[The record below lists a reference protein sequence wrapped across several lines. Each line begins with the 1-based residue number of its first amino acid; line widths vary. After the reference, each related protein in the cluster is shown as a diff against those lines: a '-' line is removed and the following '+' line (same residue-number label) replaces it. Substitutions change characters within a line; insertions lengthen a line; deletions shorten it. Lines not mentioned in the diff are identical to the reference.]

1 MTPALDALRADT
13 DPATRMI
20 RSIQAL
26 QESLAGARDLL
37 PVYLEGLVYAPRSVT
52 LRRGVQELFGELRSF
67 LADQIR
73 TLQSTGLLPA
83 WINPDP
89 MAALIVATG
98 DGLALHAAIDP
109 GSVQP
114 QAVAAQAIQLLLA
127 ASANPAGP
135 ATPP

>member
-1 MTPALDALRADT
+1 MPETSCP
-13 DPATRMI
+13 
-20 RSIQAL
+20 
-26 QESLAGARDLL
+26 
-37 PVYLEGLVYAPRSVT
+37 
-52 LRRGVQELFGELRSF
+52 
-67 LADQIR
+67 
-73 TLQSTGLLPA
+73 STS
-83 WINPDP
+83 
-89 MAALIVATG
+89 TG